1 MASDALAAG
10 CHETLW
16 IDADT
21 AFHPDMV
28 DRLRSHELP
37 IVSGIYPK
45 KSKRELAIHAL
56 PGTKEIVFGKAGGL
70 IEILYAPT
78 GFLLV
83 RRAVYDKLREQLEL
97 PHCFADTGRT
107 LVPYYAPL
115 IRPDGDGWWYL
126 ADDFAFCERARL
138 CGFKI
143 MADTTVRLLHIG
155 SYAYGWEDAGR
166 KINRFAN
173 FKYRLTDGD
182 KGS

>member
-10 CHETLW
+10 CQETLW

-28 DRLRSHELP
+28 DRLRAHDLP

-45 KSKRELAIHAL
+45 KSKRELAIHTM

-83 RRAVYDKLREQLEL
+83 RRAVYDKLREQLKL